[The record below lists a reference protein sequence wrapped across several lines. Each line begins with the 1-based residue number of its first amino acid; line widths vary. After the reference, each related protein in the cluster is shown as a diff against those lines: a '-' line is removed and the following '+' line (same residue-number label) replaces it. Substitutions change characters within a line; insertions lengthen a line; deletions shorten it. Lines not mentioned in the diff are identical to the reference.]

1 LAGKVKSGVD
11 GLDEVVEGGFPR
23 GSLIVLA
30 GEPGTGK
37 TVFSMVFLVKGA
49 ELNESGVYVSFAEAK
64 NTLINNFSRH
74 LGVDLAKLEVEGKI
88 KILDFTAIKEE
99 GISLILESILA
110 EVKALNAKRLV
121 IDSFS
126 AMAQAFKEPIDVR
139 IILQTILSRI
149 VREMGCTTIMVEEVP
164 IGRAE
169 IGLGMEEF
177 VADGLIRLRASELDK
192 RLFRDLEIV
201 KLRGTRLSERKL
213 AFTLEGGFKAFTP
226 FKPKPIEKPNRFQ
239 PIPDSPGKYS
249 TGIKDLDSMLEG
261 GLLKGSTMLLE
272 LDNKVSMAEYHL
284 IIVPIILNF
293 MMKGRAVL
301 LIPTIGVDAEVAR
314 GIGLRYGLTN
324 EEINRFLRVC
334 EVHPISGA
342 SDKPYIVVFDVKD
355 PWKDYSKYLEIEKEL
370 MQMTGQPVMHVAGAD
385 SLASYYDESIC
396 KNLLSQDAIWIRK
409 QGSLGILILKPGY
422 TKLKTSLSSIASVHL
437 RLLREHGCL
446 LLYGVKPRTGLY
458 GVEMDVSKG
467 YPLPKLTPI
476 V

>member
-1 LAGKVKSGVD
+1 LVERVKSGIN
-11 GLDEVVEGGFPR
+11 GLDDAIEGGFPR

-37 TVFSMVFLVKGA
+37 TVFSMQFLVKGV

-74 LGVDLAKLEVEGKI
+74 LNVDLAKLEVEGKI

-99 GISLILESILA
+99 ALPIILESILA

-126 AMAQAFKEPIDVR
+126 ALAQAFKEPIDVR
-139 IILQTILSRI
+139 IIVQTILSRI
-149 VREMGCTTIMVEEVP
+149 VREMDCTTIMVEEVP

-177 VADGLIRLRASELDK
+177 VADGVLRLRAGELDK

-226 FKPKPIEKPNRFQ
+226 FKLKPIEKPSRFQ
-239 PIPDSPGKYS
+239 PIPDPPGKYS
-249 TGIKDLDSMLEG
+249 TGIKDLDSILEG

-334 EVHPISGA
+334 EAHPISGA

-396 KNLLSQDAIWIRK
+396 KNLLGQDAIWIRK

-458 GVEMDVSKG
+458 GVEMDVSRG

-476 V
+476 I

>member
-1 LAGKVKSGVD
+1 LVERVKSGIN
-11 GLDEVVEGGFPR
+11 GLDDVVEGGFPR

-37 TVFSMVFLVKGA
+37 TAFSMQFLVKGV
-49 ELNESGVYVSFAEAK
+49 ELNESGIYVSFAEAK

-74 LGVDLAKLEVEGKI
+74 LNVDLARLEVEGKI
-88 KILDFTAIKEE
+88 KILDFTVIKEE
-99 GISLILESILA
+99 AISLILESILA

-126 AMAQAFKEPIDVR
+126 ALAQAFKEPIDVR
-139 IILQTILSRI
+139 IIVQTILSRI
-149 VREMGCTTIMVEEVP
+149 VREMDCTTIMVEEVP

-177 VADGLIRLRASELDK
+177 VADGVLRLRAGELDK

-226 FKPKPIEKPNRFQ
+226 FKLKPIEKSSRFQ
-239 PIPDSPGKYS
+239 PIPDPPGKYS
-249 TGIKDLDSMLEG
+249 TGIKDLDSILEG

-334 EVHPISGA
+334 EAHPISGA

-396 KNLLSQDAIWIRK
+396 KNLLGQDAIWIRK

-458 GVEMDVSKG
+458 GVEMDVSRG